1 MNKILVII
9 PARGDSKEVPNK
21 NIKKIHGIPLIV
33 YTIKEVLKLIII
45 L

>member
-21 NIKKIHGIPLIV
+21 NIKKIEKL
-33 YTIKEVLKLIII
+33 YKKLKEKQAQKSAQNSA
-45 L
+45 